1 MPFFFFFA
9 VNTAMSERYGLF
21 KKKIYIYIYTN
32 EGRKIILEKLNI
44 RQFMLSS
51 FLFFLFFFCLF
62 INLAT
67 TKNTAKREVRKLP
80 LLIFQPDLKNFTRT
94 NFFCLAAKGCSQ
106 S

>member
-1 MPFFFFFA
+1 
-9 VNTAMSERYGLF
+9 MSERYGLF
-21 KKKIYIYIYTN
+21 LKKIYTN

-44 RQFMLSS
+44 RHFMLS
-51 FLFFLFFFCLF
+51 FFLFLFLCLF